1 MGRRPSC
8 SCRGLC
14 LNCGSN
20 WCGSLQHFY
29 MNELEL
35 CRLDPNYNIDKYYNH
50 YSDSHN
56 NCIRQ
61 NAAHTVAT
69 LALAMV
75 LGVIANLQDW
85 LV

>member
-1 MGRRPSC
+1 
-8 SCRGLC
+8 
-14 LNCGSN
+14 
-20 WCGSLQHFY
+20 

-50 YSDSHN
+50 YSDGHN